1 MLMLSGP
8 VELLFLLLLI
18 AAWTCLCCVSELAV
32 V

>member
-8 VELLFLLLLI
+8 VELLFLLLGL
-18 AAWTCLCCVSELAV
+18 ARLCCVSELAV